1 VVDVEDEQNRTSD
14 RYAGSTEV
22 HITSYFVTPWLTGN
36 DPITKKRWG
45 KPRFITLAESSITMP
60 VQVYKNYDKS
70 SQTTTFDVNVTGKTS
85 DSLWDTAKWD
95 DADPDSDYYAAWDA
109 ISRDL
114 VADVIRLP
122 TLGTALS
129 ISLKVNG
136 PSTNN
141 HWEVN
146 AMAFTYNPRRLR

>member
-1 VVDVEDEQNRTSD
+1 
-14 RYAGSTEV
+14 
-22 HITSYFVTPWLTGN
+22 
-36 DPITKKRWG
+36 
-45 KPRFITLAESSITMP
+45 MP
-60 VQVYKNYDKS
+60 VEVYKNYDKS
-70 SQTTTFDVNVTGKTS
+70 SQTTTFDVNVTGRTS
-85 DSLWDTAKWD
+85 NSLWNTAKWNN
-95 DADPDSDYYAAWDA
+95 ADPTSDYYAAWDA
-109 ISRDL
+109 VSRDL
-114 VADVIRLP
+114 VADVVRLP